1 MLPLRKFHPNPTL
14 TDVVDKIDKEI
25 VYKLNLIDNSQ
36 KTLSLVY
43 SSVVI
48 WYAKEN
54 YNVSLTLT
62 GNSTLDIR
70 GLTGGEYGAIKIV
83 QDTVG
88 SRTLFLPSNSKVSG
102 GGSGAFSL
110 STAANSV
117 DIATFYYD
125 GVNLFWNLST
135 NFS

>member
-1 MLPLRKFHPNPTL
+1 MLPLRKFNPNPTL
-14 TDVVDKIDKEI
+14 KDVVDKIDKEI

-36 KTLSLVY
+36 KTLSLAY
-43 SSVVI
+43 GSI
-48 WYAKEN
+48 ILWDAKEN
-54 YNVSLTLT
+54 YNAQITLT
-62 GNSTLDIR
+62 GNATLNIR
-70 GLTGGEYGAIKIV
+70 GLTGGEYGTIKIV
-83 QDTVG
+83 QDVVG
-88 SRTLFLPSNSKVSG
+88 SRTLTLPSISKVSG
-102 GGSGAFSL
+102 GGAGALTL